1 MSLNEIKTIEKYGHT
16 IGMHGF
22 NHENFGKLSPNEIS
36 KIITEGLR
44 IFEKYN
50 IKTEH
55 FAYPFGDKKVLI
67 LSQIKYC
74 LSILDI
80 YIQEFVDLIYQILI
94 HLLYYLNVTLSQLMA
109 ETCFITRLV

>member
-1 MSLNEIKTIEKYGHT
+1 MSLNEVKTIEKYGHT

-55 FAYPFGDKKVLI
+55 FAYPFGDKKSFNLTSNKILFKYFRFLYSGVRGFNLSNINSSSVL
-67 LSQIKYC
+67 LKRHPVSTQGR
-74 LSILDI
+74 
-80 YIQEFVDLIYQILI
+80 
-94 HLLYYLNVTLSQLMA
+94 
-109 ETCFITRLV
+109 TCFITQLV